1 MDLQFIRDRISV
13 LRTKKN
19 VSEYRMSTD
28 LGHSK
33 SYMQS
38 ISSGRSVPSLGEFLY
53 ICEYLGVTPR
63 EFFDEDIAE
72 PQLVQKLLPG
82 GRGAPQRV
90 QKDPFACC
98 CASGFSMK
106 RGTAT
111 GAATGVGL
119 VISS

>member
-1 MDLQFIRDRISV
+1 MMDLEFIRNRISV

-38 ISSGRSVPSLGEFLY
+38 ISSGRAMPSLGEFLY

-63 EFFDEDIAE
+63 EFFDEDMKE
-72 PQLVQKLLPG
+72 PQLVQKLYELT
-82 GRGAPQRV
+82 RNMSKADLNV
-90 QKDPFACC
+90 LI
-98 CASGFSMK
+98 S
-106 RGTAT
+106 TAER
-111 GAATGVGL
+111 L
-119 VISS
+119 NSK